1 MEKITLP
8 QWLQDKSITLPTIS
22 VKEIQTY
29 VFGGIITDD
38 LIKDNLLDC
47 MKVMEAYEKCIQC
60 QGKCESPMQ
69 PYISLE
75 DGFMVGYT
83 LCPKVK
89 RLNNQKRTDRLLKSS
104 RLPSLFRTKTFETFA
119 QTPTN
124 KAAYEIA
131 QRVAENTEGKG
142 IILAGTPGTGKTH
155 LATAILNVRIQN
167 GQEAIFCTVP
177 ELLSDIRRTFGSNND
192 TSELMELVKNAELL
206 ILDDLGVEKATDWV
220 LEELFIIIN
229 SRLNNEKQTIFTT
242 NYTNPS
248 DLIAKMGGIAGHRI
262 VSRIKEM
269 CDWVKV
275 EGEDWRLKL

>member
-1 MEKITLP
+1 MDKINLP
-8 QWLQDKSITLPTIS
+8 QFLQHKIILPTIS
-22 VKEIQTY
+22 TKDIKAYAYNGT
-29 VFGGIITDD
+29 ITDE

-47 MKVMEAYEKCIQC
+47 IKVLESYEQCIKC
-60 QGKCESPMQ
+60 QGECESPMQ

-75 DGFMVGYT
+75 DGFSVGYS

-89 RLNNQKRTDRLLKSS
+89 RINNQKRIDRLLSSS
-104 RLPSLFRTKTFETFA
+104 RLPPLFRIKTFETFT

-131 QRVAENTEGKG
+131 QKVAENTEGKG
-142 IILAGTPGTGKTH
+142 IILAGPPGTGKTH
-155 LATAILNVRIQN
+155 LATAILNIRVRN

-177 ELLSDIRRTFGSNND
+177 ELLSDIRKTFGNKNE
-192 TSELMELVKNAELL
+192 TSELMELVKSCELL
-206 ILDDLGVEKATDWV
+206 ILDDLGVEKVTDWV
-220 LEELFIIIN
+220 LEEVFIIIN
-229 SRLNNEKQTIFTT
+229 SRLNNQKQTVFTT

-248 DLIAKMGGIAGHRI
+248 DLIAKMGGIAGQRI

-275 EGEDWRLKL
+275 EGKDWRLKL